1 MPTSEKV
8 TFLTA
13 KYDSDDSAQS
23 INDSLIPSEIKDEI
37 HNLEFKEYNSKIIGK
52 VEQKIDERTQKI
64 RYFYIRNEKS
74 NEIKSLK
81 NIYTNNIFLLSDN
94 TLTALAYDKNDIGN
108 LEKYRFMI
116 IDISKDEIVN
126 EKEISG

>member
-1 MPTSEKV
+1 MSSGKGR
-8 TFLTA
+8 
-13 KYDSDDSAQS
+13 SDY
-23 INDSLIPSEIKDEI
+23 I
-37 HNLEFKEYNSKIIGK
+37 
-52 VEQKIDERTQKI
+52 ERTQKI